1 MNSKALRT
9 TFILVGM
16 LAAVT
21 PAWCQYRPYRTHR
34 VDDDRDGEL
43 RLRFGAFRPEGDS
56 QYWHDKELDFTGTA
70 SDLQGPIGGI
80 DYLLRL
86 NHHFSLMLSGS
97 YYEGNAT
104 QSYRDFVDNSGHR
117 IRHDT
122 TLGIG
127 SATLGVV
134 YHFTGRGAPVSPYVG
149 AGAGGYFWRLQENGD
164 FIDFNHNNDIFNS
177 RLRSDGTAFGGY
189 LLVGLEAPITRNVSL
204 FAEGRWTQV
213 KDDLRDDFEG
223 FGRLD
228 LSGREVTGGIAW
240 WI

>member
-16 LAAVT
+16 LVAVT

-34 VDDDRDGEL
+34 VDDYRDGEF
-43 RLRFGAFRPEGDS
+43 RIRFGAFRPEGSS
-56 QYWHDKELDFTGTA
+56 QYWRDKEFDFTGTA

-80 DYLLRL
+80 DYLLGLDR
-86 NHHFSLMLSGS
+86 HFSLMFSGS
-97 YYEGNAT
+97 YYEGSTT
-104 QSYRDFVDNSGHR
+104 QSYRDFLDNFGHR

-127 SATLGVV
+127 SATIGVV
-134 YHFTGRGAPVSPYVG
+134 YNFTGRHAPVRPYIG

-164 FIDFNHNNDIFNS
+164 FIDFSHNNDVFRS
-177 RLRSDGTAFGGY
+177 TLRSDGTAFGGY
-189 LLVGLEAPITRNVSL
+189 LLFGLEAPVTRNVSL
-204 FAEGRWTQV
+204 FAEGRWTSV

-223 FGRLD
+223 FGKLD

-240 WI
+240 RI